1 MSCNS
6 RDDIKTGDLLA
17 WSDYSKEHSTF
28 WLKLVRLATMS
39 EFGHVS
45 VAWRQGE
52 QLFHVEAV
60 MPFIR
65 VVPVPEGESFF
76 YIPMSRFLKT
86 PPRMSEF
93 FSDKIG
99 QRYSVLDAVKA
110 YLGIATQHDNNWQCA
125 ELSNAFYAEHG
136 VDLGSKAMT
145 PSRVVYAALDECGA
159 SLMRINAI
167 KSCSIGKESNTNG

>member
-28 WLKLVRLATMS
+28 WLKAIRLMTMS

-45 VAWRQGE
+45 VAWKQGD

-60 MPFIR
+60 MPYIR
-65 VVPVPEGESFF
+65 VKPVPDNESFF
-76 YIPMSRFLKT
+76 YIPMSKYLKAE
-86 PPRMSEF
+86 PHMSSF

-99 QRYSVLDAVKA
+99 QPYGIMDAVKA
-110 YLGIATQHDNNWQCA
+110 YFGIATATDNHWQCA
-125 ELSNAFYAEHG
+125 ELANAFYAEYG

-145 PSRVVYAALDECGA
+145 PSRVIYAALDECGA